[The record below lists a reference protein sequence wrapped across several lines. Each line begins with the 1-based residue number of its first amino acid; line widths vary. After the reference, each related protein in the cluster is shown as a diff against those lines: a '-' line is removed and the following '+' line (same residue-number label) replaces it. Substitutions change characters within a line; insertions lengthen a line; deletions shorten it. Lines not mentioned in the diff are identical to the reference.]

1 MPLTLPDRLPAI
13 SLLEKENIFVMDTS
27 RASTQDIRPLRI
39 VVLNLMPIKITTET
53 DLVRVLSNT
62 PLQLDLTFM
71 KIKSHTSKNTPIE
84 HMKAFYKDFE
94 LLRSQKF
101 DGMIITGAPVEH
113 LEFDDVTYWDEMTDI
128 FDWARTHVTSTLY
141 ICWAAQAGLY
151 YHYGVPKYPLPAKM
165 FGIFPQTPLLPSLP
179 IFRGFDDVF
188 QMPHSRHTEIRRE
201 DIEAVTLPEGSPE
214 GVHPLTI
221 IAESEESGV
230 SIVMARGGREFFITG
245 HAEYSPLTL
254 DTEYRRDLGKG
265 LPIDKPRH
273 YYRNDDPDQ
282 GPLVSWRAHANLLF
296 TNWLNYYVYQETPY
310 DIEDIH

>member
-13 SLLEKENIFVMDTS
+13 NLLKEENIFVMDTS
-27 RASTQDIRPLRI
+27 RATSQDIRPLRI
-39 VVLNLMPIKITTET
+39 VVLNLIPIKITTET

-62 PLQLDLTFM
+62 PLQLDLTLM
-71 KIKSHTSKNTPIE
+71 KIKSHTSKNTPVE
-84 HMKAFYKDFE
+84 HMRAFYKDFE
-94 LLRSQKF
+94 LLRHQKF

-113 LEFDDVTYWDEMTDI
+113 LDYEAVTYWDELSDI
-128 FDWARTHVTSTLY
+128 FAWARTHVTSTLY

-151 YHYGVPKYPLPAKM
+151 YHYGVPKHPLSAKM
-165 FGIFPQTPLLPSLP
+165 FGIFPQTPLQPSLP

-201 DIEAVTLPEGSPE
+201 DIEAVEG
-214 GVHPLTI
+214 LTI

-230 SIVMARGGREFFITG
+230 CMVMAREGREFFITG
-245 HAEYSPLTL
+245 HAEYSPQTL
-254 DTEYRRDLGKG
+254 DTEYRRDLTKG
-265 LPIDKPRH
+265 LPIAMPRH

-310 DIEDIH
+310 DIEAIH

>member
-13 SLLEKENIFVMDTS
+13 NLLKEENIFVMDTS
-27 RASTQDIRPLRI
+27 RAAAQDIRPLRI

-84 HMKAFYKDFE
+84 HMRAFYKDFE
-94 LLRSQKF
+94 VLRHQKF

-113 LEFDDVTYWDEMTDI
+113 LSFEEVTYWAEMTDI

-165 FGIFPQTPLLPSLP
+165 FGIFPQKPLMPQLP
-179 IFRGFDDVF
+179 IFRGFDDLF

-201 DIEAVTLPEGSPE
+201 DIEAVEG
-214 GVHPLTI
+214 LTI

-230 SIVMARGGREFFITG
+230 SIVMAREGREFFITG

-254 DTEYRRDLGKG
+254 DTEYRRDLAKG
-265 LPIDKPRH
+265 LPIDMPRH

-310 DIEDIH
+310 DIEMIHG